1 MKLLRYN
8 LPPIQLPSE
17 VVLNVDYHSP
27 NVLEV
32 TTTENTVELGYCLKF
47 EENEPRPLNI
57 ACYNSIVGEWFLD
70 PNKVDRIVAKSNNLR
85 IYFKDGKFNIFDYSK
100 FC

>member
-8 LPPIQLPSE
+8 LSPIQLPSE

-47 EENEPRPLNI
+47 EEDEPRPLNI
-57 ACYNSIVGEWFLD
+57 ACYNSIAGEWFLD

>member
-1 MKLLRYN
+1 MILLRN
-8 LPPIQLPSE
+8 THEPLQLPSE
-17 VVLNVDYHSP
+17 VVRDVDYHSP

-47 EENEPRPLNI
+47 EKNEPRPLNI
-57 ACYNSIVGEWFLD
+57 ACYNSIAGEWFID

-85 IYFKDGKFNIFDYSK
+85 IYFNDESFNVFDYSR